1 MKTTIKSILT
11 ITFITLA
18 YFTNAQVNYTYDDNG
33 NRVSRNTV
41 VLKSQPNGT
50 TKITEQKDYLALES
64 NYIEELG
71 SQTITI
77 YPNPT
82 GGAFAVGITNL
93 QGIVEKSMALYSIT
107 GKEIFKQQDFNE
119 LTEINISTQK
129 SGTYILKILLD
140 NKQTTWKIVK
150 R

>member
-1 MKTTIKSILT
+1 MKNIILT
-11 ITFITLA
+11 IAFITLA
-18 YFTNAQVNYTYDDNG
+18 HFTNAQVSFTYDNNG
-33 NRVSRNTV
+33 NRVSRNTA

-93 QGIVEKSMALYSIT
+93 QGIVKKSMALYSIT

-119 LTEINISTQK
+119 LTEINIS
-129 SGTYILKILLD
+129 
-140 NKQTTWKIVK
+140 
-150 R
+150 